1 MDDLAAT
8 MGKLEGGMRA
18 IDDDNISDDQLFKQP
33 PNKDCPI
40 CNLLLPILGSGR
52 VYKSCCGKI
61 ICSGC
66 RRAPVYDNLGNEI
79 IEKKCPFCRTPAP
92 TSIERIERYKKRAEL
107 GDAEAIFHLGY
118 NYRDGDDGFPQ
129 DDDKAFELFVRAGD
143 LGSAEAYN
151 NVGYAYSNG
160 RGVQIDKK
168 KAKYYY
174 ELAAIGGNEVARYN
188 LGVVEEK
195 AGNMNRALKHYMIT
209 ARDGDS
215 DALKK
220 IQELYTNGHATK
232 EDYATAL
239 RAYQAYLVEIKS
251 TQRDAAAAA
260 HANRYY

>member
-1 MDDLAAT
+1 MICF
-8 MGKLEGGMRA
+8 GC
-18 IDDDNISDDQLFKQP
+18 
-33 PNKDCPI
+33 DC
-40 CNLLLPILGSGR
+40 
-52 VYKSCCGKI
+52 
-61 ICSGC
+61 
-66 RRAPVYDNLGNEI
+66 APVKDNRGKVIN
-79 IEKKCPFCRTPAP
+79 EKKCPFCRTPAP
-92 TSIERIERYKKRAEL
+92 YSDEEYKERLQKRVEV
-107 GDAEAIFHLGY
+107 GDAHAILTLGC
-118 NYRDGDDGFPQ
+118 DGEDGFPQ
-129 DDDKAFELFVRAGD
+129 DDVKAFELFVRAGE
-143 LGSAEAYN
+143 LGHADAYN
-151 NVGYAYSNG
+151 GIGYAYSNG